1 MDPRSKKRHVIP
13 LERNYVPLYRTR
25 RGPGQPPPWLIHGY
39 PVCMAERKKV
49 AKKVGSRTY
58 YGPFDG
64 SEKNGKRRHYTWYDS
79 KTGKRG
85 SVDAARFD
93 KERSLGRKL
102 RKDEHVDHKDNNRRN
117 DSASNTRVMSAK
129 DNIAKGNRERTHR
142 RTAKKTTARKKS

>member
-1 MDPRSKKRHVIP
+1 M
-13 LERNYVPLYRTR
+13 T
-25 RGPGQPPPWLIHGY
+25 
-39 PVCMAERKKV
+39 ERKKV

-58 YGPFDG
+58 YGPFEG
-64 SEKNGKRRHYTWYDS
+64 SAKNGGRRHYTWYDS

-102 RKDEHVDHKDNNRRN
+102 RKDEHVDHKDGNRKN

-129 DNIAKGNRERTHR
+129 DNIAKGNRERHKSP
-142 RTAKKTTARKKS
+142 AKKTASRRRS